1 MSDVAPA
8 KKVSVLGIVALVF
21 ALVAVVAALAGIV
34 LSVQSKNGEAAAG
47 AAGAAGAVGPT
58 GPQGTPGT
66 FAGKGDT
73 GPTGPSQG
81 PQGDKGDKGDKG
93 DTGSTGAQG
102 TGARGF
108 TGANGAT
115 GATGAQGSS
124 ANNWFYTWTTGQQ
137 VVSKSTTATIQFTET
152 DSSTPTPVALTNS
165 KFKLIQGQTY
175 QITAAI
181 NLLKYEN
188 TQMSCTVQVVDD
200 AGAIPRYQ
208 SLPAFA
214 GSSAGVNGYGD
225 TRNVVIN
232 FVYTP
237 TTVAQSTLYFRV
249 KTDNVQA
256 GTGDLAI
263 SAGTNV
269 LIYKF

>member
-1 MSDVAPA
+1 MSAPEPSE
-8 KKVSVLGIVALVF
+8 KGGKLLGIVGLVF
-21 ALVAVVAALAGIV
+21 AIVAVVAAIAGIALAV
-34 LSVQSKNGEAAAG
+34 RGGGEGTAG
-47 AAGAAGAVGPT
+47 SAGSVGPT

-208 SLPAFA
+208 SLPAFV

-256 GTGDLAI
+256 GNGDLAI

>member
-34 LSVQSKNGEAAAG
+34 LSVQSKNGEAEAG
-47 AAGAAGAVGPT
+47 AAGTVGPT

-81 PQGDKGDKGDKG
+81 PKGDKGEKG
-93 DTGSTGAQG
+93 DTGPTGAQG

-108 TGANGAT
+108 TGANGNT
-115 GATGAQGSS
+115 GATGPQGSS

-137 VVSKSTTATIQFTET
+137 VVAKSTTATIQFTET

-165 KFKLIQGQTY
+165 KFKLVQGETY
-175 QITAAI
+175 QITAVI

-188 TQMSCTVQVVDD
+188 TQMSCTVQVVDN
-200 AGAIPRYQ
+200 AGAVPRNQ
-208 SLPAFA
+208 SLPAFNA
-214 GSSAGVNGYGD
+214 SSAGVNGFGD

-232 FVYTP
+232 FVYKP
-237 TTVAQSTLYFRV
+237 TTVDQSTIYFRV
-249 KTDNVQA
+249 KTDDVQA
-256 GTGDLAI
+256 GNGDLAI